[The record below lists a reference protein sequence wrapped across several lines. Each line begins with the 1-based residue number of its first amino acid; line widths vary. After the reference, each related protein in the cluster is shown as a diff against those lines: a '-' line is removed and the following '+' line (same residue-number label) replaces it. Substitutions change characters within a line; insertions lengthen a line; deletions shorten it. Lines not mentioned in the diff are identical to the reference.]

1 MKQLKQHWSF
11 ALSKCCITENILMPW
26 ACIKPFRS
34 NSFGSLIVYTVN
46 DQRDSKTL
54 PYFDS
59 FNQGLTSLSEISSP
73 WLANWLC
80 NNGIVSGSRYIQPCS
95 WTSSKEIELSSP
107 WKRKTT
113 LKQND
118 SIVKKLYSS
127 NLAECLRTTKIV
139 PCRRLTTRVDPSDS
153 GRCDWVSRQS
163 QSGHC
168 DHPAVGLALAITL
181 RSQVIAWA
189 RLKGTD
195 PCSQTTARDDPC
207 RLKAFGALSQAVAPR
222 TKRFTKIVTECHWF
236 IHWTDL

>member
-11 ALSKCCITENILMPW
+11 ALRKCCITENILMPW
-26 ACIKPFRS
+26 ACIKTFRS
-34 NSFGSLIVYTVN
+34 NSFASLIVYTVN
-46 DQRDSKTL
+46 DQRDSKTTSIFWFLQSRFDKLQWNLKPLDL
-54 PYFDS
+54 PIDCAIMELCPVADIY
-59 FNQGLTSLSEISSP
+59 SLAPELHPKRLNSVVP
-73 WLANWLC
+73 
-80 NNGIVSGSRYIQPCS
+80 GSAWQHC
-95 WTSSKEIELSSP
+95 E
-107 WKRKTT
+107 KTCIPAT
-113 LKQND
+113 LRMCP
-118 SIVKKLYSS
+118 
-127 NLAECLRTTKIV
+127 ECLRTTRIV

-153 GRCDWVSRQS
+153 GWCDWVSRQS

-189 RLKGTD
+189 RLKVTD

-222 TKRFTKIVTECHWF
+222 TKRFTKIVTECHWY